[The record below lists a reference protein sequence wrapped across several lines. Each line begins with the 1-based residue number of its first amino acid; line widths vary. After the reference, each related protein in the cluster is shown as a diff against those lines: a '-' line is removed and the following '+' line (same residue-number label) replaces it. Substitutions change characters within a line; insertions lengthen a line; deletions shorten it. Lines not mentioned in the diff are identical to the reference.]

1 MATGAWYE
9 FDECE
14 VKTTTGTATIPSGVW
29 PVSEMS
35 WVSITVNGSVF
46 TLTVEEFSR
55 LKLARIARKRP

>member
-1 MATGAWYE
+1 MTSSMYE

-14 VKTTTGTATIPSGVW
+14 VRTTTAKATIPKGIW
-29 PVSEMS
+29 PVSELS

-55 LKLARIARKRP
+55 LKLQRIARRRP